1 MQQSEN
7 EKFDVIEVDVHE
19 ETDLETE
26 DIHRNLNDA
35 TQDAEEPVNRT
46 HTRTRTRERMRE
58 RVVPEKKNKFG
69 WAFFLAFMFSG
80 MGISIAT
87 DTMPLGFFLG
97 MAIGFLF
104 FVDPIYQKVME
115 KIEKL

>member
-1 MQQSEN
+1 MQQPEN
-7 EKFDVIEVDVHE
+7 EKFDVIEVEVNEDGTLHK
-19 ETDLETE
+19 E
-26 DIHRNLNDA
+26 DIHRNLNEDIR
-35 TQDAEEPVNRT
+35 TAEEPTTR
-46 HTRTRTRERMRE
+46 TRTRTRERE
-58 RVVPEKKNKFG
+58 RLRDRVIPEKKNKFG